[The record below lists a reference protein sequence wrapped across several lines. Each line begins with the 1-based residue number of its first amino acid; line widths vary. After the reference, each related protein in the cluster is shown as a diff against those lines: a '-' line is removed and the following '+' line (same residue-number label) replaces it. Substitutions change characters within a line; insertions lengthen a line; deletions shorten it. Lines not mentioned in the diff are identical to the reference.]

1 MATAGPVWTFRPNGS
16 AAAWTCRL
24 AWAQAALA
32 AIALAFNLAGI
43 AIAVLPGI
51 QTLLFIGSGIVSLRW
66 LYVASANARAMGA
79 TDLMGGPAMAVIWY
93 FVPFLN
99 LGMPYIVMRDLWRA
113 SARPRDW
120 QGQPSPPLVMLWW
133 ASWLILYLGLSAGIQ
148 LTLEY
153 DPDIAAFGASLL
165 TAASVGFIVCAM
177 LFARIVGSVQ
187 ALQDQTA
194 PAQAFR

>member
-1 MATAGPVWTFRPNGS
+1 MATAGTVWTFRPNGG

-32 AIALAFNLAGI
+32 AVALVLNLWGI
-43 AIAVLPGI
+43 VVAVMPGI

-99 LGMPYIVMRDLWRA
+99 LGMPYLVMRDLWRA
-113 SARPRDW
+113 SANPRDW
-120 QGQPSPPLVMLWW
+120 QGQPTPPLVILWW
-133 ASWLILYLGLSAGIQ
+133 AAWLVFYLGLSAGVQ
-148 LTLEY
+148 LMMEY
-153 DPDIAAFGASLL
+153 DPDIAAFGISLL
-165 TAASVGFIVCAM
+165 TAANIGFIICAL
-177 LFARIVGSVQ
+177 LFARLVDSIQ
-187 ALQDQTA
+187 TLQDQTA